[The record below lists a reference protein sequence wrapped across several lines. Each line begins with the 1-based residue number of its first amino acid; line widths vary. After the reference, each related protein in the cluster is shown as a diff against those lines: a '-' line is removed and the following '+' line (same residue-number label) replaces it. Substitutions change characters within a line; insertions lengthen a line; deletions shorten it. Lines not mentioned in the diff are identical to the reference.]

1 MHQVLIVDDHPL
13 VRKGLTV
20 SFEDTLGFEVCGR
33 AATAED
39 ALDHLDRCEPD
50 LLVLDLSLPGMSGL
64 ELMKQLRDP
73 YPDLRTLVVSRHDE
87 NLYAERVLRAGGQG
101 YVMKLEASEVI
112 IEAARTI
119 LDGGVYLSDPINNR
133 LLKNLAEGETDPIS
147 ESPVESLSDRE
158 LEVFELTGQGLT
170 TRDMADRLHV
180 SVKTIESYRARIKE
194 KMDLDNASELMRHAV
209 QWVHEE

>member
-13 VRKGLTV
+13 VRKGLAV
-20 SFEDTLGFEVCGR
+20 SFEDTMGFEVCGR

-39 ALDHLDRCEPD
+39 ALDRLDHCDPD
-50 LLVLDLSLPGMSGL
+50 LLVLDISLPGMSGL

-73 YPDLRTLVVSRHDE
+73 YPDLQTLVVSRHDE
-87 NLYAERVLRAGGQG
+87 NLYAERVLRAGGRG
-101 YVMKLEASEVI
+101 YVMKLEASDVI
-112 IEAARTI
+112 IEAARTV

-133 LLKNLAEGETDPIS
+133 LLKNLAEGDADPIS

-194 KMDLDNASELMRHAV
+194 KMNLDNASELMRHAV